1 MHKYVDQNTIGKNK
15 RNATIAISI
24 TSNYCASC
32 LFPRTIIHSQNVA
45 KILQFFIVFS
55 IYANIMPFL
64 NDTFIWHSL
73 CQRRG
78 KWGIRCTFNSFGCSF
93 TTICIDLTWG
103 YCVLYH
109 RMPASWCFNKT
120 IRSNNCFKLINSN
133 NPILLITL
141 ANMIKFIN

>member
-1 MHKYVDQNTIGKNK
+1 MNKYVDQNTIWKNK
-15 RNATIAISI
+15 RNATITNSI

-64 NDTFIWHSL
+64 NDNFIWHSL
-73 CQRRG
+73 CQRRS
-78 KWGIRCTFNSFGCSF
+78 KWGIRCTFKSLVALQRLYV
-93 TTICIDLTWG
+93 LTLTC

-109 RMPASWCFNKT
+109 RMLASWCFDKT
-120 IRSNNCFKLINSN
+120 VRSNNCFKLINSN
-133 NPILLITL
+133 NPILLIRL
-141 ANMIKFIN
+141 SNMIKFMN

>member
-1 MHKYVDQNTIGKNK
+1 MHEFVDQNTIWKNK
-15 RNATIAISI
+15 RIATITNSI

-32 LFPRTIIHSQNVA
+32 LFPRTIIHSQNFA

-73 CQRRG
+73 CQRRS
-78 KWGIRCTFNSFGCSF
+78 KWGIRCTFNSFGCSS
-93 TTICIDLTWG
+93 TTICVDFNIS
-103 YCVLYH
+103 YSVLYH
-109 RMPASWCFNKT
+109 RMLASWCFDKT
-120 IRSNNCFKLINSN
+120 VRSNNCFKVINSN

-141 ANMIKFIN
+141 SNMIKFIN